1 MSKVIHLF
9 PSSPHHQTQAS
20 TEAGLPRRARR
31 DAKRGETNALAIANA
46 IASGSFSDDH
56 EPVIEIERII
66 AIVLRTCKRLGRKPS
81 TISSLI
87 AADLDR
93 HCKKGDP
100 TARMLRDWLDGKSV
114 PLANAAWLDAARDS
128 RCADREV

>member
-9 PSSPHHQTQAS
+9 PSLPHHQSQAP

-31 DAKRGETNALAIANA
+31 DAKRGVTNALAIANA
-46 IASGSFSDDH
+46 IAAGSSSDDH
-56 EPVIEIERII
+56 EPVLEIERIV

-93 HCKKGDP
+93 HCRKGDP
-100 TARMLRDWLDGKSV
+100 TARTLRDWLDGKTV
-114 PLANAAWLDAARDS
+114 PSGNTAWLDASGDGR
-128 RCADREV
+128 RADREG